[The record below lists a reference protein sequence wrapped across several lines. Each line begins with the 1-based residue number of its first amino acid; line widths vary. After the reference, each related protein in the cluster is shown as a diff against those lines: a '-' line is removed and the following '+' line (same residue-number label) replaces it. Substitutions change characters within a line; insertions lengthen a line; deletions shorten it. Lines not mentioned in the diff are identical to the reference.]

1 MKELDIIIE
10 NGGIEKKIIIS
21 SGKISF
27 DYSDESINSKHE
39 MSTIVIAGNGDFP
52 PPFHMGSKVLR
63 EIRETS
69 GIALD
74 VWKMVFPLHQQ
85 ETDFFKFDVS
95 DDQIEEDQK
104 NSPQW
109 GIWICES
116 DPDQNIPDILLVNY
130 PFWMISRAFKNNKCS
145 KEEFSELLSQLYRTI
160 LSGLAAVCSYRFS
173 NKRIVRNGA
182 LVLSDLGNNLI
193 DKVLISNLSEEEFL
207 ADDVYKLRIRIF
219 THVLSEWLLKT
230 DFFYKVII
238 SYGEGVRMDLIERA
252 WDIQALESKDDL
264 AEFGEAILLR
274 NKNAVLIQQLLVNT
288 NKKSLQNIFEPSIKT
303 FSNPS
308 LSLSADLIQS
318 RALIE
323 GIALELCNKYG
334 LNIKGGSLFSYIQKI
349 EESKKISPWV
359 TSYLHVIRQL
369 GNEGAHYKSDTIRR
383 PEMPVGK
390 DLIVIHA
397 ALNRILSFCLDEN
410 I

>member
-1 MKELDIIIE
+1 MRELDIIIE

-27 DYSDESINSKHE
+27 DNSEESISSKHE
-39 MSTIVIAGNGDFP
+39 ISTIVIAGNGDFP
-52 PPFHMGSKVLR
+52 PPFHKGSKVLR
-63 EIRETS
+63 ELRETS
-69 GIALD
+69 GKSIDL
-74 VWKMVFPLHQQ
+74 WKLVFPLHQN
-85 ETDFFKFDVS
+85 EIDYFKFS
-95 DDQIEEDQK
+95 LNTPNNETEIKNIE
-104 NSPQW
+104 NW
-109 GIWICES
+109 GIWIYEDS
-116 DPDQNIPDILLVNY
+116 IENKLPNIILINF
-130 PFWMISRAFKNNKCS
+130 PFWIISRTFLNKES
-145 KEEFSELLSQLYRTI
+145 TKEEFSESLSQIYRTI
-160 LSGLAAVCSYRFS
+160 LSGLGAICSYHFS
-173 NKRIVRNGA
+173 NKRIPKNGA
-182 LVLSDLGNNLI
+182 LVLSDIGNNLI
-193 DKVLISNLSEEEFL
+193 DKALIANISEEEFL
-207 ADDVYKLRIRIF
+207 ADGLYKMRIRTF
-219 THVLSEWLLKT
+219 TQVLSEWMMKT
-230 DFFYKVII
+230 EFFYKVII

-252 WDIQALESKDDL
+252 WDKQALESKDDL
-264 AEFGEAILLR
+264 AEFGEAIELR
-274 NKNAVLIQQLLVNT
+274 NKNANIIRQLHKT
-288 NKKSLQNIFEPSIKT
+288 TIKKSLQNILELSLKT

-323 GIALELCNKYG
+323 GISMELCLKYN
-334 LNIKGGSLFSYIQKI
+334 LTIQGGSLFSYIQKI

-397 ALNRILSFCLDEN
+397 ALNRILSFCIDEQ

>member
-27 DYSDESINSKHE
+27 DNSDESINSKHE
-39 MSTIVIAGNGDFP
+39 ISTIVIAGNGDFP
-52 PPFHMGSKVLR
+52 PPFHKGSKVLR

-69 GIALD
+69 GNSLD
-74 VWKMVFPLHQQ
+74 LWKLLFPLHQQ
-85 ETDFFKFDVS
+85 EIDYFKFDIKVGAS
-95 DDQIEEDQK
+95 EEEQK
-104 NSPQW
+104 NKSNW
-109 GIWICES
+109 GIWIYES
-116 DPDQNIPDILLVNY
+116 KPDENIPDILLVNY
-130 PFWMISRAFKNNKCS
+130 PFWIISRAFKNNVCS

-160 LSGLAAVCSYRFS
+160 LSGLGAVCSYRFS
-173 NKRIVRNGA
+173 NKRIIRNGA
-182 LVLSDLGNNLI
+182 LVLSDIGNNLI
-193 DKVLISNLSEEEFL
+193 DKVLISNVSEEEFL
-207 ADDVYKLRIRIF
+207 ADDVYKLRIKIF
-219 THVLSEWLLKT
+219 TQVLSEWLLKT

-238 SYGEGVRMDLIERA
+238 SYGVGVRMDLIERA
-252 WDIQALESKDDL
+252 WDDQVIESKDDM
-264 AEFGEAILLR
+264 AEFGEAIILR
-274 NKNAVLIQQLLVNT
+274 NKNANLIQQLHRIT
-288 NKKSLQNIFEPSIKT
+288 SKKSLQNIFEMTTKT

-323 GIALELCNKYG
+323 GIALELCHKFN
-334 LNIKGGSLFSYIQKI
+334 LPVQGGNLFSYIQKI

-369 GNEGAHYKSDTIRR
+369 GNEGAHYKSDVVRR